1 MQAKSLIRRK
11 QCMHFFY
18 NNSPTMRSSG
28 VIVCNSL
35 KCYLNCKIINAQ
47 LAAEA
52 CTLFFLYSLDLASLA
67 DRLSVDR
74 HRPVN
79 WEHAPLSLPPTVLSF
94 EKNVIDRVK
103 LANHLQL
110 CGGRVPECNVY
121 ICRAPIG
128 VEQRGRGSRLE
139 ERGKTIF
146 YPSDRAAFWGS
157 GGGSGS
163 KLYM

>member
-47 LAAEA
+47 LAAGA

-121 ICRAPIG
+121 IMQSTNRSGAEGAWQPFG
-128 VEQRGRGSRLE
+128 GKRQNNLLSSWPGGFLGQRRRQ
-139 ERGKTIF
+139 
-146 YPSDRAAFWGS
+146 W
-157 GGGSGS
+157 
-163 KLYM
+163 

>member
-1 MQAKSLIRRK
+1 MQALSLIRRK

-28 VIVCNSL
+28 VIVWNSL
-35 KCYLNCKIINAQ
+35 KCHLNCKIINAQ

-79 WEHAPLSLPPTVLSF
+79 WEHAPLSLFHPQYLASK
-94 EKNVIDRVK
+94 KNVIDRVK

-146 YPSDRAAFWGS
+146 YPPDRAAFWGS
-157 GGGSGS
+157 GGGGG